1 MKTADQRWGRPL
13 SLIRSAVFAI
23 LILLMLPGVSPGA
36 PPKKLGRVLVTFYWT
51 LDETAP
57 RYRGK
62 ASAVLE
68 DVRGRVLA
76 HTSKRFRRDLI
87 MEGSGLLRDGRTI
100 VYDRKVD
107 GENRFRLGRSQYGE
121 GQLGCALIPYRTVA
135 VDPHFVE
142 LGSTLSIPQLKGAH
156 LPDGTIH
163 DGIFVA
169 DDRGHFRG
177 SHIDIFVGSGLK
189 GARPF
194 VRKGYGS
201 RSHVKVY
208 LVEDDTPDDCLRK
221 RRSATH

>member
-1 MKTADQRWGRPL
+1 M
-13 SLIRSAVFAI
+13 
-23 LILLMLPGVSPGA
+23 LILLVLPGVSPGA
-36 PPKKLGRVLVTFYWT
+36 APKKLGRALVTFYWT

-76 HTSKRFRRDLI
+76 RTSKRFRRDLI
-87 MEGSGLLRDGRTI
+87 MEGSGHLRDGRTV

-156 LPDGTIH
+156 LPDGTTH

-169 DDRGHFRG
+169 DDRGRFRG
-177 SHIDIFVGSGLK
+177 SHIDIFIGSGPK

-208 LVEDDTPDDCLRK
+208 LVEDDTPDDCLRR